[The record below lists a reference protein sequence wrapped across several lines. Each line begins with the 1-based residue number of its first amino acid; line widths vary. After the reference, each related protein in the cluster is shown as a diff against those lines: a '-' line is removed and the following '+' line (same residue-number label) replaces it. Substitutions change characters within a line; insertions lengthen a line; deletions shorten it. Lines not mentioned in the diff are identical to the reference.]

1 MELILDMQ
9 GKSFHPFG
17 KYEWLYASLQV
28 AVRLNEMFGKITAF
42 DRQLRLSELQ
52 LRSECVNRF

>member
-1 MELILDMQ
+1 MELVLGMQ
-9 GKSFHPFG
+9 GKSFHPLFN
-17 KYEWLYASLQV
+17 YEWLYASIQV
-28 AVRLNEMFGKITAF
+28 AVRLNEMFGKIIAF